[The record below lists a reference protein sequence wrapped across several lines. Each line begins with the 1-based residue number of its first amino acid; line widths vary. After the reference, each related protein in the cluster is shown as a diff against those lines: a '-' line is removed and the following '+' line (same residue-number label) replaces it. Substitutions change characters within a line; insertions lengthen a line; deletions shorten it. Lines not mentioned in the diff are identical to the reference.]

1 MSIKLVGNN
10 ISDVG
15 DDMCVILLLD
25 EEFLLVVSEEI
36 ISLIDWV
43 VLAGILD
50 LQQELDSL
58 DWSDEDLGNGG

>member
-1 MSIKLVGNN
+1 L
-10 ISDVG
+10 
-15 DDMCVILLLD
+15 DD
-25 EEFLLVVSEEI
+25 EFLLVVSEEI